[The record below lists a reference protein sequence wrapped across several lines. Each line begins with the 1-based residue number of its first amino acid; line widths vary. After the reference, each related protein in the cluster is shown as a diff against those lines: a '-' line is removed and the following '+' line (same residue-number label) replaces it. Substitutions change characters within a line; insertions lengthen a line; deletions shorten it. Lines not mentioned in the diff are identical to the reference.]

1 MQDQQPTKQKR
12 HRQWC
17 ITINNWSQEE
27 YSQALL
33 APYRYIIIGRERSEN
48 NTPHLQIYLEL
59 KSPITLSS
67 LKKKYFPRGHLEPR
81 SYGTREQARDYCKK
95 EHYWEYGE
103 FQLQQGQRND
113 LALARELLT
122 SNISVRTALESE
134 MITNL
139 STLTAYERL
148 QKYYSVHR
156 TRPRVLWFY
165 GPGGSGKTSTALS
178 IAGPDVYIADLITEG
193 WMDGYDR
200 HKSIIIDDLDI
211 DSDNT
216 KFFGALLSLL
226 DQKPYR
232 MNAKG
237 TSVSIVA
244 NLIIITSQ
252 KAPWHIWFSSQDMHL
267 LHSHNIDREQIERD
281 EQLQQVMR
289 RIEEVRRFKLKPDLK
304 YPKITEVD

>member
-1 MQDQQPTKQKR
+1 MQAHQPTR
-12 HRQWC
+12 HRHWC
-17 ITINNWSQEE
+17 ITVNNWSQDE
-27 YSQALL
+27 YSLALL

-48 NTPHLQIYLEL
+48 NTPHLQINLEL
-59 KSPITLSS
+59 KSPTSLES
-67 LKKKYFPRGHLEPR
+67 LKKKYFPRGHLELR
-81 SYGTREQARDYCKK
+81 RGTREQARDYCKK

-103 FQLQQGQRND
+103 FTTRQGQRND
-113 LALARELLT
+113 LALAKELLE
-122 SNISVRTALESE
+122 SNISVRHALESE
-134 MITNL
+134 MITKL

-165 GPGGSGKTSTALS
+165 GPGGSGKTSTALDLT
-178 IAGPDVYIADLITEG
+178 GPDVYIADLITEG

-200 HKSIIIDDLDI
+200 HKAIIIDDLDI
-211 DSDNT
+211 NSDNT
-216 KFFGALLSLL
+216 KFFGSLLSLL

-244 NLIIITSQ
+244 ELIIITSQ
-252 KAPWHIWFSSQDMHL
+252 KAPWHIWFSTQDMNL
-267 LHSHNIDREQIERD
+267 LHSHNITREQIERD